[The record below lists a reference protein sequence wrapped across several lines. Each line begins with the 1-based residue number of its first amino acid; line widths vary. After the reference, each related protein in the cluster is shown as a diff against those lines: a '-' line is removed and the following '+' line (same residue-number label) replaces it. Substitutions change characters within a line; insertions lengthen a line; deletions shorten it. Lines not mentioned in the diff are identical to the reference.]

1 MEVIWIQ
8 DPFACNFQSHY
19 KLAVRKMQSLFFD
32 PSANIHFAYPLVEK
46 KISTAEGIL
55 LRVNRSIQAEGVF
68 AAIKEDLNFRRFLT
82 RGNANVTVEW
92 YLVSMAYY
100 FSHTHTA
107 PPGCGS
113 EADVSDA
120 SPRLKI
126 CLLAVKMF
134 ILQRESIVCALVDRQ
149 NKQI

>member
-1 MEVIWIQ
+1 M
-8 DPFACNFQSHY
+8 
-19 KLAVRKMQSLFFD
+19 
-32 PSANIHFAYPLVEK
+32 EK

-120 SPRLKI
+120 SPPLENLSACCENVYFAARKYSLRS
-126 CLLAVKMF
+126 C
-134 ILQRESIVCALVDRQ
+134 
-149 NKQI
+149 